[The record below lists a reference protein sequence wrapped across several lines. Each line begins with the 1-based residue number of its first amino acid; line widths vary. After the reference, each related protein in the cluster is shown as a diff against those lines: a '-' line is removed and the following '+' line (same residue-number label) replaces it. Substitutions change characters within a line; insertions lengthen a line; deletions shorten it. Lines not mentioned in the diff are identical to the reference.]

1 MKQVKTSFLPW
12 IYIGLL
18 MASMA
23 AGLLT
28 ATPSPQDDFSLY
40 QSFIESLAGGKFD
53 LAIPGFHGTDIW
65 GFAVYM
71 VTRSP
76 IAQIYGLMIAA
87 ILLPFFAFIAG
98 KELFKSE
105 WHGVVLASIITMMS
119 FVSFVCLRG
128 WTGPGYWSW
137 MLLTVWAAA
146 RQSRF
151 TGIFWAL
158 AILSK
163 PFAVILLP
171 LIFVLQKK
179 RKKIFSILNFQFS
192 ISPSI
197 ITGLLIVAVYL
208 LAQYIQAG
216 QIFVGAHADLS
227 PVGAFQGTE
236 RILLNLAHSFQILF
250 SVHNYYYPDPALTGP
265 GNMMHTS
272 PVLIFLGLFGLL
284 AAGEVWKKQL
294 NLASALLAGALFGIA
309 MNAMLDHMDH
319 FYMEASILLFVLAAL
334 PVLRKYP
341 LWIPLA
347 LLTLHFQP
355 FYFWMQYQSGFAL
368 TWWFWAPIAVI
379 DICFAG
385 WLLGLLTGSCSMSS
399 KNSAS

>member
-1 MKQVKTSFLPW
+1 MKRNALSVLPGL
-12 IYIGLL
+12 YILLL
-18 MASMA
+18 MGMMTA
-23 AGLLT
+23 ALLT

-40 QSFIESLAGGKFD
+40 QSFIESLANGNLD
-53 LAIPGFHGTDIW
+53 LSIPGFHGTDIW
-65 GFAVYM
+65 GLAVYL

-76 IAQIYGLMIAA
+76 IAQIHGLMIAA

-98 KELFKSE
+98 RALFKDD
-105 WHGVVLASIITMMS
+105 WYGIVLASIITMMS

-128 WTGPGYWSW
+128 WTGPAYWSW

-146 RQSRF
+146 RRSHF

-158 AILSK
+158 AMLSK
-163 PFAVILLP
+163 PFAVVLLP
-171 LIFVLQKK
+171 LIYVLQGKK
-179 RKKIFSILNFQFS
+179 GRK
-192 ISPSI
+192 ISVLPSI
-197 ITGLLIVAVYL
+197 ITGLLIVAAYL
-208 LAQYIQAG
+208 VVQYMQAG

-227 PVGAFQGTE
+227 TTDAFQGPK

-284 AAGEVWKKQL
+284 APGELWKKNL
-294 NLASALLAGALFGIA
+294 NLSSALLGGALLGIA

-319 FYMEASILLFVLAAL
+319 FYMEASILLFVLASL
-334 PVLRKYP
+334 PVLRRYP
-341 LWIPLA
+341 LWIPIALA
-347 LLTLHFQP
+347 TLHFQP
-355 FYFWMQYQSGFAL
+355 FYFWMQYQSGFLL
-368 TWWFWAPIAVI
+368 TWWFWAPVAVI

-385 WLLGLLTGSCSMSS
+385 WLLGLLTGYCSISS